1 MKLFGYWWCGNKL
14 TDKPLHTLDQIFLA
28 FVFVFVCYCLSPLIL
43 LLLKSKN
50 EFHNDGKELK
60 FNTKKQDASRSLFVY
75 VEDTSNVN
83 STDSTNFIKSYQLR
97 IFIEDGSLGGGNSL
111 K

>member
-1 MKLFGYWWCGNKL
+1 M
-14 TDKPLHTLDQIFLA
+14 
-28 FVFVFVCYCLSPLIL
+28 L

-60 FNTKKQDASRSLFVY
+60 FNTKKQDASRSLFV
-75 VEDTSNVN
+75 EDTSNVN
-83 STDSTNFIKSYQLR
+83 NTDSTNFIKSNQLR